1 MVRRLLVVSAATLG
15 FLAAH
20 SAAIAQSGD
29 SAILYSRAL
38 YKGPAITVTG
48 PTRSMG
54 GFVVKSLKLP
64 PNSAWE
70 LCTGNTFTGCTK
82 FTQSRSGM
90 VMTVRSARPV
100 APPITASTIAPVAH
114 LKGSDLSLR
123 GLASEFFVMPQ
134 EGGARIEVDDRAKND
149 SARAT
154 EFCRSH
160 GWRISAYE
168 RQQAVDRRR
177 YLADVLC
184 TDGAR

>member
-1 MVRRLLVVSAATLG
+1 MVRRMFVLAATVA
-15 FLAAH
+15 FLAPY
-20 SAAIAQSGD
+20 SAAIAQSDGQ
-29 SAILYSRAL
+29 AELFSRAL
-38 YKGPAITVTG
+38 FKGSPVTVSG

-54 GFVVKSLKLP
+54 GFVVKSLRLA

-82 FTQSRSGM
+82 FTQSRSAM
-90 VMTVRSARPV
+90 AMTVRSARPV
-100 APPITASTIAPVAH
+100 APPITASAIAPSAH

-134 EGGARIEVDDRAKND
+134 EGGARIEVDDRKGGD
-149 SARAT
+149 SQRAN
-154 EFCRSH
+154 EFCRAH

-168 RQQAVDRRR
+168 REQAVEGRR

>member
-1 MVRRLLVVSAATLG
+1 MVKGIFGVAAAVAFFVPQSAAM
-15 FLAAH
+15 
-20 SAAIAQSGD
+20 AQSDGQ
-29 SAILYSRAL
+29 AVLFSRAL
-38 YKGPAITVTG
+38 FKGPGITVSG

-54 GFVVKSLKLP
+54 GFVVRSLQLA

-82 FTQSRSGM
+82 FTQSKSAM
-90 VMTVRSARPV
+90 AMTVRSARPV
-100 APPITASTIAPVAH
+100 APPITASSMAPAAH

-134 EGGARIEVDDRAKND
+134 EGGARIEVDDRKGGDAQ
-149 SARAT
+149 RAN
-154 EFCRSH
+154 EFCRAH
-160 GWRISAYE
+160 GWRISAYQRE
-168 RQQAVDRRR
+168 QAVEGRR

>member
-1 MVRRLLVVSAATLG
+1 MVRRLLVVPVATLG
-15 FLAAH
+15 LLSLH
-20 SAAIAQSGD
+20 SAAIGQSGD
-29 SAILYSRAL
+29 HAILYSRAL
-38 YKGPAITVTG
+38 FKGPEISVSG

-54 GFVVKSLKLP
+54 GFVVKSLKIS

-100 APPITASTIAPVAH
+100 APPITSGTIAPIAH

-123 GLASEFFVMPQ
+123 GLASEFYVMPQ

-154 EFCRSH
+154 EFCRAH
-160 GWRISAYE
+160 GWRVAAYE
-168 RQQAVDRRR
+168 RQQAVDGRR